1 VVKIQSEYLML
12 KMRGRSKGLG
22 ANFHSQRQK
31 RRKLTPPTTSMALMD
46 GLYHPPT
53 ALA

>member
-1 VVKIQSEYLML
+1 ML